1 MILTHLVSRYNPF
14 SANLMQHEHP
24 DPLLVPPIDPTPLR
38 SVLWSSI
45 GDLSTFPTLSL
56 IGDTGAKLIARA
68 PSDTLTRR
76 GFTPSSTPNSG
87 TVGATHSRLAPSATA
102 SLGRRTFATPAA

>member
-24 DPLLVPPIDPTPLR
+24 DPLLVPPIDSTPLR
-38 SVLWSSI
+38 IVLWSSI
-45 GDLSTFPTLSL
+45 GDLPTFPTLSL
-56 IGDTGAKLIARA
+56 IGDTGAKLIACA

-76 GFTPSSTPNSG
+76 GCTPSSTPSSG
-87 TVGATHSRLAPSATA
+87 TVGAKHSRLAPSATA